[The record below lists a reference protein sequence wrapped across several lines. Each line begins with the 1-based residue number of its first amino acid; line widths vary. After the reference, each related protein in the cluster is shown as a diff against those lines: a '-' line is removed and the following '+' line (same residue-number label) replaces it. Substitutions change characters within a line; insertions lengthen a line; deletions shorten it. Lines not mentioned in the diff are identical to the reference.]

1 MFIQNLKYITVVC
14 LKFCAILIACGL
26 ACAVIMYPAFTLG
39 MSIHW
44 SLGAAWGIVSF
55 LLFCALLMTLLQRAK
70 SKRPI
75 IDWLDKT
82 PGPLEN

>member
-14 LKFCAILIACGL
+14 LKFCAILAVCGL
-26 ACAVIMYPAFTLG
+26 ACAIIMYPAFTLG

-55 LLFCALLMTLLQRAK
+55 VLLTALLMTLMQRAE
-70 SKRPI
+70 SERPI
-75 IDWLDKT
+75 MDWLDKT
-82 PGPLEN
+82 AGPLED